1 MEKRR
6 LFGKGDLIL
15 IIGIAAI
22 AAIMFFFLRFNSDD
36 SLKGEI
42 IVDGKIYQ
50 TVELKDGQSE
60 RFVIDSTES
69 GIKCEILAENGEIKF
84 ISSQCHDKICIAAGA
99 LSHKGDT
106 AACLPA
112 GVLVRIISGEASP
125 VDVIAY

>member
-1 MEKRR
+1 MEKRK

-15 IIGIAAI
+15 ILSVAAI
-22 AAIMFFFLRFNSDD
+22 AAIMFFLLRFDSGD

-42 IVDGKIYQ
+42 IVDGEVYK
-50 TVELKDGQSE
+50 TVELKEGQSE
-60 RFVIDSTES
+60 RFVIDNTKS

-84 ISSQCHDKICIAAGA
+84 VSSQCHDKICIAAGA

-112 GVLVRIISGEASP
+112 GVLVRIVSGEASP

>member
-1 MEKRR
+1 M
-6 LFGKGDLIL
+6 IL
-15 IIGIAAI
+15 IFVIAVI
-22 AAIMFFFLRFNSDD
+22 AAIMFFFLRFNSGD

-42 IVDGKIYQ
+42 IVDGELYK

-60 RFVIDSTES
+60 RFVIDNTES
-69 GIKCEILAENGEIKF
+69 GVKCEILAENGEIKF

>member
-1 MEKRR
+1 MEKRK
-6 LFGKGDLIL
+6 LFGKSDLIL
-15 IIGIAAI
+15 IIVIAVI
-22 AAIMFFFLRFNSDD
+22 ASIMFFFLRFDSGN

-42 IVDGKIYQ
+42 IVDGEIYK

-60 RFVIDSTES
+60 HFIIDSTKS
-69 GIKCEILAENGEIKF
+69 GIECEILAENGEIKF

-125 VDVIAY
+125 VDVVVY

>member
-1 MEKRR
+1 MEKRK
-6 LFGKGDLIL
+6 LFGKSDLIL
-15 IIGIAAI
+15 IIVIAI
-22 AAIMFFFLRFNSDD
+22 VAAIMFFFLRFDSGD

-42 IVDGKIYQ
+42 IVDGELYKTI
-50 TVELKDGQSE
+50 ELKDGQSE

-69 GIKCEILAENGEIKF
+69 GVKCEILAENGEIKF

-112 GVLVRIISGEASP
+112 GVLIRIISGKASP
-125 VDVIAY
+125 VDVVVY

>member
-1 MEKRR
+1 MEKRK
-6 LFGKGDLIL
+6 LFGKSDLIL
-15 IIGIAAI
+15 IIVIAVI
-22 AAIMFFFLRFNSDD
+22 AAIMFFFLRFDSGD

-42 IVDGKIYQ
+42 IVDGKIYK

-60 RFVIDSTES
+60 RFVIDSTKS

-84 ISSQCHDKICIAAGA
+84 VSSQCHDKICIAAGA

-125 VDVIAY
+125 VDVVVY